1 MQVKFLSLGL
11 IAIAAATLVAA
22 GGVADVSDTN
32 VRAHNTGSCL
42 LNNLKV
48 KNVLNNLNV
57 NVASKKRSVLSRRKI
72 ARTVSHMH
80 HRHARRSENEPDEEE
95 EDEDEAD
102 ENENERDEEEEDE
115 NENEADEEEAD
126 ENEVDESS
134 VSKAMRRREWEDEED
149 ENENEG
155 DEDEEDEDEVDEQAA
170 SKLSKRDL
178 TSGLLGGGGLLGSG
192 GKAKTAG
199 ARSSSS
205 DFISY

>member
-1 MQVKFLSLGL
+1 MQIKFLSLGL

-22 GGVADVSDTN
+22 DTVKVSDTN

-48 KNVLNNLNV
+48 KDVLNNLNV
-57 NVASKKRSVLSRRKI
+57 NVASKKRSVLSRRKV

-126 ENEVDESS
+126 ENEVDESNA
-134 VSKAMRRREWEDEED
+134 SKTMRRREWEQDE
-149 ENENEG
+149 
-155 DEDEEDEDEVDEQAA
+155 DEDEEDEDEDEADEQTAA
-170 SKLSKRDL
+170 TLSKRDL
-178 TSGLLGGGGLLGSG
+178 TSGLLGGGGLLGSS
-192 GKAKTAG
+192 GKTKTAG
-199 ARSSSS
+199 AGSSGGLT
-205 DFISY
+205 DGLTGALI

>member
-1 MQVKFLSLGL
+1 MQIKFLSVGL
-11 IAIAAATLVAA
+11 IALAATLVAA
-22 GGVADVSDTN
+22 DTVKVSDTN
-32 VRAHNTGSCL
+32 VGAHNTGSCL

-48 KNVLNNLNV
+48 EDVLNNLNV
-57 NVASKKRSVLSRRKI
+57 NVASKKRSVLSRRKV

-80 HRHARRSENEPDEEE
+80 HHRHNRRSENERDEEE

-134 VSKAMRRREWEDEED
+134 ASKAMRRREWEQ
-149 ENENEG
+149 
-155 DEDEEDEDEVDEQAA
+155 DEDEDEDEVDEQTV

-178 TSGLLGGGGLLGSG
+178 ASGLLGGGGLLGSG
-192 GKAKTAG
+192 CEANTAG
-199 ARSSSS
+199 TASSSGGLT
-205 DFISY
+205 DGLTDALI